1 MTTVR
6 ATYLIN
12 AIHGWVAR
20 GGTEAGGSVLRRKSA
35 ERGEGWGGVQ
45 VRREFANEG
54 FHGGMP
60 KTVEAEKIHLLQGL
74 LGGPFFE
81 GHAIGGDEDAGAII
95 AEAAVHE
102 NLFFGIIVEEGKELN
117 HLLIRWRR
125 PSTDRNMHETQ
136 AQGVGLPAFPGD
148 RVRIFSAKVDH
159 GGDAQF
165 LEFGQALRSG
175 LRAAIKMVIDS
186 AGVGNA
192 RDAKFLSVSGTHD
205 GRRNRLRMG
214 LCGKRTRQEK
224 GTNES
229 EKKGIAFHF
238 R

>member
-1 MTTVR
+1 M
-6 ATYLIN
+6 
-12 AIHGWVAR
+12 
-20 GGTEAGGSVLRRKSA
+20 TEAGGSVLRRKRS
-35 ERGEGWGGVQ
+35 ERGEGWGGIQ
-45 VRREFANEG
+45 ARREPANEG

-60 KTVEAEKIHLLQGL
+60 KAVEAKKIHLFHGL

-81 GHAIGGDEDAGAII
+81 GHAIGGNEHAGAII
-95 AEAAVHE
+95 AEAAVHK
-102 NLFFGIIVEEGKELN
+102 NLLFGVIGEEREELN
-117 HLLIRWRR
+117 YLLIRWRG
-125 PSTDRNMHETQ
+125 PSTDGNMHETH

-148 RVRIFSAKVDH
+148 RVGIFSAKVDH

-192 RDAKFLSVSGTHD
+192 RDAKSLSVSGTHD

-224 GTNES
+224 GSNES